1 MTSPVFISI
10 PSDQGVGRRLAAA
23 IGAEWGIFE
32 LRRFPDTEVY
42 LRYDTALNGRQ
53 VILFCALDRPDEKIL
68 PLLFAA
74 AAARDLGARD
84 VGLVC
89 PYLPYMRQD
98 KRFRS
103 GEAMTSTYFA
113 EMLSSHFDWLVT
125 VDPHLHRRSSL
136 SEVYRIPAL
145 ALHAAPLLADWVKR
159 EVPLPLLIGPDSESE
174 QWIKEVAQRAEIP
187 SLVLEKVRRGDR
199 DVEISLPEIE
209 RWRDR
214 TPVLIDDVISTGQ
227 TMIETVKQ
235 LNQAGMVPPVCLAV
249 HGIFAG
255 TAYQDL
261 LGAGAGRIVTTNSVV
276 HGTNFI
282 DLCDLLAQGASGFL
296 RHSA

>member
-1 MTSPVFISI
+1 MTAPVLISL
-10 PSDQGVGRRLAAA
+10 PPAHGFGPRLAAA
-23 IGAEWGIFE
+23 IGADYGIFE

-42 LRYDTALNGRQ
+42 LRYETALSGRQ
-53 VILFCALDRPDEKIL
+53 VVLLCAFDRPDEKIL
-68 PLLFAA
+68 PVLFAA
-74 AAARDLGARD
+74 ATARDLGARK

-103 GEAMTSTYFA
+103 GEAITSTYFA
-113 EMLSSHFDWLVT
+113 EILSSHFDWLVT

-145 ALHAAPLLADWVKR
+145 ALHAAPLLSEWVKR
-159 EVPLPLLIGPDSESE
+159 EVPNPVLIGPDSESA
-174 QWIKEVAQRAEIP
+174 QWVEEVAQRADSP
-187 SLVLEKVRRGDR
+187 SMVLEKLRRGDW

-235 LNQAGMVPPVCLAV
+235 LNEVGMAPPVCLAV
-249 HGIFAG
+249 HGLFAG
-255 TAYQDL
+255 TAHQDL
-261 LGAGAGRIVTTNSVV
+261 LGAGAGRIVTTNSIL
-276 HGTNFI
+276 HGTNEI
-282 DLCDLLAQGASGFL
+282 DLCDLLAEGASRRL
-296 RHSA
+296 